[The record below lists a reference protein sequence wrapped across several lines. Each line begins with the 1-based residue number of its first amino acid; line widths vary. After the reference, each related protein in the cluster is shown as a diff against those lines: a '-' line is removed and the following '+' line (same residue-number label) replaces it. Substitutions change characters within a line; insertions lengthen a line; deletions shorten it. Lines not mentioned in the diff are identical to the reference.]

1 MKKLEEIIE
10 SLKEGSI
17 FTIKKYF
24 YGENNSDYSSCI
36 AIYDGRIFKDVK
48 AVEIRDFLLNIPNI
62 KEKIDCGY
70 TYYVKYNTE
79 NKTFENIITSE
90 ITNNKYTEVSK
101 YNTVDDLITISPSLF
116 DGLIELETKIVNSKS
131 KVNMVKCLL
140 VN

>member
-1 MKKLEEIIE
+1 MKKLEEIVE
-10 SLKEGSI
+10 YLKEGSV
-17 FTIKKYF
+17 FTIKKYTCN
-24 YGENNSDYSSCI
+24 GNLDYSSCLI
-36 AIYDGRIFKDVK
+36 VYDGKVFIDVK
-48 AVEIRDFLLNIPNI
+48 MVEIRELLINIPNI

-140 VN
+140 AN